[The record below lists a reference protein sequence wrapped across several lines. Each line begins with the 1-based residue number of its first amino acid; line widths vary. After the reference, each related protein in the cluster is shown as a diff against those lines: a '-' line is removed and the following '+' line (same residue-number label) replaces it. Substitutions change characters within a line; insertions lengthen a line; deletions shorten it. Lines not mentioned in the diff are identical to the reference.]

1 MLSRRNFGT
10 GAIGAALGLTTTA
23 DAAQPTDGAGVGRK
37 HRVGVMLPVPR
48 NDPFLVVLQDGL
60 RAAGWGENDIE
71 FEVRRANGSAEQ
83 FRTFAQEF
91 AAMDLDVMI
100 TASTAAA
107 TAFKQATSTTPI
119 VFVGTFAPVTA
130 GLVASMKRPGGNAT
144 GTAGFQTDIAVDWVA
159 TLKAIAPQV
168 ARMAIFYNPA
178 TAARGAVE
186 GWRAAA
192 SRSIEM
198 SEVRVDTVADIG
210 RVVAGVA
217 KDPQAGLIVIPHT
230 FPFSN
235 RDAVVAAM
243 AEHKVPAIYGI
254 AEMVRS
260 GGLVSYGQDLGD
272 HWRLGVT
279 YVDRILRGA
288 KPADLPAQFST
299 NYALAINMRTA
310 RALDLVVPPEMLSRA
325 SEVVD

>member
-1 MLSRRNFGT
+1 MLSRRTFGT
-10 GAIGAALGLTTTA
+10 GAIGTALGLRTTA
-23 DAAQPTDGAGVGRK
+23 AVAQPANGVGAGRK
-37 HRVGVMLPVPR
+37 RRVGVMLPVPR
-48 NDPFLVVLQDGL
+48 NDQFLAVLQEGL
-60 RAAGWGENDIE
+60 RKIGWGENDIE

-107 TAFKQATSTTPI
+107 TAFKKATSTIPI
-119 VFVGTFAPVTA
+119 VFVGTFEPVTA
-130 GLVASMKRPGGNAT
+130 GLVASMEHPGGNAT

-159 TLKAIAPQV
+159 ILKAIAPQV
-168 ARMAIFYNPA
+168 SRMAIFYNPA

-198 SEVRVDTVADIG
+198 SEVRVDTIADID
-210 RVVAGVA
+210 RVLAEVA
-217 KDPQAGLIVIPHT
+217 KDPQAGLIDIPHT
-230 FPFSN
+230 FTLSN

-243 AEHKVPAIYGI
+243 AAHRVPAIYGV

-272 HWRLGVT
+272 HWRLGAT
-279 YVDRILRGA
+279 YIDRILRGA

-299 NYALAINMRTA
+299 NYALAINT
-310 RALDLVVPPEMLSRA
+310 RAAKALNLVVPPAMLSRA
-325 SEVVD
+325 SEVIE